1 MSRGLNATNVTA
13 ATAAHVRPIVFLE
26 LQFDSGTLRLHNAVG
41 SMTWGGNTW
50 LGIGALGEI
59 APHEESDDPSPYRIS
74 YRLNGLNSTILQEAL
89 AEEVFE
95 RLAIRYDGFI
105 GADGALVAD
114 PDETRR
120 DFMDTM
126 EIIRGDEMDS
136 VMLNCESELVRDS
149 QAPGGMFTDEDQQAL
164 YSGDTGFQYLA
175 QIVAGADGVR
185 WGPGGVAVRFGADPT
200 PNTAPRRPPRN
211 PSTQLR

>member
-1 MSRGLNATNVTA
+1 MSRGLDSTNVTA
-13 ATAAHVRPIVFLE
+13 ASAAHVRPVVFLE
-26 LQFDSGTLRLHNAVG
+26 LQFDSGTLYLHNAVG
-41 SMTWGGNTW
+41 TYTWGGHDW

-59 APHEESDDPSPYRIS
+59 APHEESDDPSAYRIS
-74 YRLNGLNSTILQEAL
+74 YRLNGLNSTILQEAI

-105 GADGALVAD
+105 GDTGALVAD

-126 EIIRGDEMDS
+126 DVVRGDDMDS
-136 VMLNCESELVRDS
+136 VMLNCESELVRDT
-149 QAPGGMFTDEDQQAL
+149 QAPGGLFSDEDQQAL

-175 QIVAGADGVR
+175 QMIDAQVH
-185 WGPGGVAVRFGADPT
+185 WGPGGIGVNFGST
-200 PNTAPRRPPRN
+200 PQTPRLPPGVYNN
-211 PSTQLR
+211 PFVGR